1 MHRLRQF
8 NAFCNLSIDDWSG
21 KLYPLYMTIV
31 KGGLMNLTVRGIR
44 YNPSDETRAFLDKKL
59 QKLQFAEGYLHDLD
73 IVITRETVGQGFHI
87 DAKLHFSWGTI
98 KMVSYDCY
106 ELYEGIELITDKIE
120 ATARKE
126 KGKIKEH

>member
-1 MHRLRQF
+1 
-8 NAFCNLSIDDWSG
+8 
-21 KLYPLYMTIV
+21 MTIV

-59 QKLQFAEGYLHDLD
+59 EKLHFAEDYLHDLD
-73 IVITRETVGQGFHI
+73 IVITREPLGQGYHL

-106 ELYEGIELITDKIE
+106 ELFEGIELIADKIE

>member
-1 MHRLRQF
+1 MVEEIRYFH
-8 NAFCNLSIDDWSG
+8 LSIDDWPP
-21 KLYPLYMTIV
+21 KPYPWSMTIV

-44 YNPSDETRAFLDKKL
+44 YNPSDETREFLDKKL

-73 IVITRETVGQGFHI
+73 IVMTRETEGQGFHL

-106 ELYEGIELITDKIE
+106 ELYEGIELLTDKIE

-126 KGKIKEH
+126 KSKIKEH

>member
-1 MHRLRQF
+1 
-8 NAFCNLSIDDWSG
+8 
-21 KLYPLYMTIV
+21 
-31 KGGLMNLTVRGIR
+31 
-44 YNPSDETRAFLDKKL
+44 
-59 QKLQFAEGYLHDLD
+59 
-73 IVITRETVGQGFHI
+73 
-87 DAKLHFSWGTI
+87 KLHFSWGTI